1 MEKIMG
7 PGQIFD
13 QRSRLWRRSIGPF
26 GMLLAMGLAGCA
38 TVPEPTDQ
46 LAVSRAA
53 VADAAGSGAGEYA
66 PVELRAAQENIERAE
81 RAIGAREY
89 ARARRLAEDAEVDA
103 RLAATKARSIKAQ
116 RAVAEVQASVRALQE
131 ELERR
136 PR

>member
-1 MEKIMG
+1 
-7 PGQIFD
+7 
-13 QRSRLWRRSIGPF
+13 
-26 GMLLAMGLAGCA
+26 
-38 TVPEPTDQ
+38 
-46 LAVSRAA
+46 
-53 VADAAGSGAGEYA
+53 
-66 PVELRAAQENIERAE
+66 LRAAQENIERAE
-81 RAIGAREY
+81 RAISAREY